1 MADGP
6 FFLSATHRLAN
17 FQFESSDALLNRPR
31 DEQNCEH
38 KRDSAT
44 GYGEDHKVM
53 VCKKHGVPS
62 DARYGGKGCRGALQR
77 QRRCLVPKCDGR
89 SSEPAATWAFLPRVL
104 KPVHDP
110 SMSERIRGVL
120 CSLSDIRSSEN
131 SSWRHV
137 CPMSNDHERN
147 EFGLLLGQF
156 HAVVRGGS
164 DSIEGIF
171 DAEFRRRFSEL
182 INRVAELDRP
192 DPADLRK
199 FHQ

>member
-1 MADGP
+1 MARSFYQRHIAWRIFNSSRPMRCSTG
-6 FFLSATHRLAN
+6 LEMSKTANTSAI
-17 FQFESSDALLNRPR
+17 ALLAMAKITRSWSVKSMVPPPMLVTAAKAAVVR
-31 DEQNCEH
+31 FS
-38 KRDSAT
+38 DSA
-44 GYGEDHKVM
+44 
-53 VCKKHGVPS
+53 GV
-62 DARYGGKGCRGALQR
+62 
-77 QRRCLVPKCDGR
+77 LVPKCDGR

-110 SMSERIRGVL
+110 SMSERIRGGL